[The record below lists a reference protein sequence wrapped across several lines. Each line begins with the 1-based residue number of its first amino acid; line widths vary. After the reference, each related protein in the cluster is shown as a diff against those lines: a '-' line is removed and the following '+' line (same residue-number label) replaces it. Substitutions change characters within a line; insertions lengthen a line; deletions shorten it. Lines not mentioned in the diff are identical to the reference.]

1 MVLSRRKKIS
11 SLILIISLLVLL
23 AISLYFKLLQ
33 KQNQQWIMPKEL
45 NEISGICFTDKNKLA
60 CVQDEKGVI
69 YIYDL
74 ESSSIEKKIRFAGK
88 GDYEGIAIVGN
99 TAFVITGDGILYEIA
114 DYLTS
119 PVVTSFPINIHK
131 NEESEA
137 ICYDKLND
145 RLLIA
150 LKDSKK
156 NKVDPELF
164 EFDLNKKE
172 FHYNPALKIDQKN
185 MFFKKMKFENLKKHW
200 QPADIAMNPSNNK
213 ILVVDAINHNL
224 LEISTNGK
232 LERSTSL
239 PTEVFPHPEGIAV
252 RNDGSIFICNDG
264 NKDGIG
270 NIILFQN

>member
-1 MVLSRRKKIS
+1 MVLSRRNKILGILFIV
-11 SLILIISLLVLL
+11 SLSVLL
-23 AISLYFKLLQ
+23 AATLYFKLFQ

-45 NEISGICFTDKNKLA
+45 NEISGICFIDKDQLA

-74 ESSSIEKKIRFAGK
+74 ESNSIEKKIRFAGK
-88 GDYEGIAIVGN
+88 GDYEGIAIAGN
-99 TAFVITGDGILYEIA
+99 RAFVITGDGILYEID
-114 DYLTS
+114 DYLTT
-119 PVVTSFPINIHK
+119 PVVTSFPINLHK

-137 ICYDKLND
+137 ICYDKLNN

-156 NKVDPELF
+156 SKVDPELF
-164 EFDLNKKE
+164 EFDLTKKE
-172 FHYNPALKIDQKN
+172 FQYSSALKIDQKN

-200 QPADIAMNPSNNK
+200 QPADLTIDPVNNK

-224 LEISTNGK
+224 LEISSNGK
-232 LERSTSL
+232 LESSTSL
-239 PTEVFPHPEGIAV
+239 SSEVFPHPEGIAV

-270 NIILFQN
+270 TIILFEN